1 VERLL
6 DNGIIPARPVIYEGN
21 IKNIDELGGY
31 APFLMMTARKDGKGR
46 PTFPDTLGG
55 GIGVER
61 TLYAICR
68 GPRLDKIDDITC
80 FGKNPD
86 SHQLYLF

>member
-1 VERLL
+1 M
-6 DNGIIPARPVIYEGN
+6 RPVIYEGN

-31 APFLMMTARKDGKGR
+31 GPFLLMASRKDRDGR
-46 PTFPDTLGG
+46 PGFPETYGG

-61 TLYAICR
+61 TLYALCR
-68 GPRLDKIDDITC
+68 GPVLEKIDDITF

-86 SHQLYLF
+86 SHQIYMF